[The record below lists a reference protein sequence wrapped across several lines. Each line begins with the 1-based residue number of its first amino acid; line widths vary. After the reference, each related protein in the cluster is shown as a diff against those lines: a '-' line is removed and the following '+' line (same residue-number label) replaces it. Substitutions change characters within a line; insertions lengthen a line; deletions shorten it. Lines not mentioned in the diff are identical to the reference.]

1 MIHPSMRARIRLH
14 TRADVLTGRYAKG
27 PAPTHRLVAAGRN
40 PGTVLGMTAKLWFGL
55 GTVVAGIIGAGVWLW
70 TPDRSRSALEQKYLA
85 RDTDMVDIA
94 GTRLHV
100 RDSGPQ
106 QAATVILLHG
116 LGSSLHT
123 WDGWAP
129 ALEQNFRVIRLD
141 LPGSGLSPPDP
152 TADYSDGR
160 SIELLL
166 ALMEQTVLSDPEPG

>member
-1 MIHPSMRARIRLH
+1 
-14 TRADVLTGRYAKG
+14 
-27 PAPTHRLVAAGRN
+27 
-40 PGTVLGMTAKLWFGL
+40 MTAKLWFGL

-166 ALMEQTVLSDPEPG
+166 ASMEQRGIEQASFVGNSIGGRIAWSLAAAQPERVSKLVLVSPDGYASPGDE